1 MNAPSKRA
9 QAAQERLADA
19 REIAAAATT
28 AALPAHRALARR
40 DGRLCQAAVAVMAL
54 VVVAAVVVGIVVA
67 VGHRDHLD
75 RQHRIDASLA
85 AARTALVTML
95 SADPARPDEYVASI
109 LDVTTGEQH
118 QRISSL
124 RTEIRDAVAA
134 GGRTSTGS
142 VISVGVIGP
151 DPGSSVNMFAVAT
164 ATNPE
169 LVGAASG
176 QNRFALVITM
186 RAVGSDWKLERAQA
200 Q

>member
-9 QAAQERLADA
+9 QAAQERVTRA
-19 REIAAAATT
+19 RETAAKTAA
-28 AALPAHRALARR
+28 AALPARRALARR
-40 DGRLCQAAVAVMAL
+40 DSRLFRGAVAAMAAVVI
-54 VVVAAVVVGIVVA
+54 AAIVVGIVVA
-67 VGHRDHLD
+67 VGHGNHND
-75 RQHRIDASLA
+75 RQHRIDASLS

-95 SADPARPDEYVASI
+95 TADPARPDEYLAAI

-124 RTEIRDAVAA
+124 RTEIHDAVAS
-134 GGRTSTGS
+134 GDKPSTGS

-151 DPGSSVNMFAVAT
+151 DPGLSVNLFAVAT

-176 QNRFALVITM
+176 ENRFALVVTM
-186 RAVGSDWKLERAQA
+186 RAIGSGWKLERAQA